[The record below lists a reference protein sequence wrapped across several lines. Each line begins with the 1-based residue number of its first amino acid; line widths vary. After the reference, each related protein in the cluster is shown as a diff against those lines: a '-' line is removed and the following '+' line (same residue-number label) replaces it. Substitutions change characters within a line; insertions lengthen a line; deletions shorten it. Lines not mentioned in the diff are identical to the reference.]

1 MDRNPNAVLALNRR
15 RLLQGLLV
23 PLAAPLPAAG
33 PDAPVGADIGTLYPK
48 IDELAG
54 LGGYP
59 LSWLSRDYAGAADY
73 RRTVREK
80 VFELFHYE
88 PPPVDPAPKLVR
100 RWEFDDYVQERV
112 EFSTTP
118 WFRIAAYVLVP
129 KRRRGRLPAIVDLHS
144 HGGMFVFGK
153 EKVMP
158 MPGGDHPAI
167 AEYRK
172 RNYGGRSTSLA
183 LCRRGYVVVSID
195 AFYFGERRT
204 LFDDLELPARR
215 EDYTME
221 DVRRA
226 NRRAARGEETLIKS
240 LFWAGTTW
248 KGIVHWDDIRTVDYL
263 ASRADV
269 DPDRIGCLG
278 ISMGGDR
285 TNYLAGLDDRIRCAV
300 SVGWMSTLRPMIRR
314 HVDTHSNVHFL
325 PGMARYL
332 DLPDLIAARVP
343 KPVMVQYCSRDPLYP
358 LEGMKESEK
367 KIAAI
372 YAKAGAPENFQS
384 RFYNLPHTFSIE
396 MQEEAFDFL
405 DEHLKG

>member
-59 LSWLSRDYAGAADY
+59 LSWLSRDYAGAAEY

-100 RWEFDDYVQERV
+100 HWEFDDYVQERV

-129 KRRRGRLPAIVDLHS
+129 KRRRGRLPAVVDLHS

-183 LCRRGYVVVSID
+183 LCRRGYVVLSID

-204 LFDDLELPARR
+204 LFDDL
-215 EDYTME
+215 
-221 DVRRA
+221 
-226 NRRAARGEETLIKS
+226 
-240 LFWAGTTW
+240 
-248 KGIVHWDDIRTVDYL
+248 
-263 ASRADV
+263 
-269 DPDRIGCLG
+269 
-278 ISMGGDR
+278 
-285 TNYLAGLDDRIRCAV
+285 
-300 SVGWMSTLRPMIRR
+300 
-314 HVDTHSNVHFL
+314 
-325 PGMARYL
+325 
-332 DLPDLIAARVP
+332 
-343 KPVMVQYCSRDPLYP
+343 
-358 LEGMKESEK
+358 
-367 KIAAI
+367 
-372 YAKAGAPENFQS
+372 
-384 RFYNLPHTFSIE
+384 
-396 MQEEAFDFL
+396 
-405 DEHLKG
+405 

>member
-1 MDRNPNAVLALNRR
+1 MNRNPDALLEFDRR
-15 RLLQGLLV
+15 RLLQGLLL
-23 PLAAPLPAAG
+23 PLATPLPAAG
-33 PDAPVGADIGTLYPK
+33 PDAPAGADIGTLYPK
-48 IDELAG
+48 IDELAAQS
-54 LGGYP
+54 GYP
-59 LSWLSRDYAGAADY
+59 LSWLSRDYPNAAAY
-73 RRTVREK
+73 ARAVREK
-80 VFELFHYE
+80 VFELFHYQ

-100 RWEFDDYVQERV
+100 RWEFDGYVQERV

-118 WFRIAAYVLVP
+118 WFRVAAYVLTP
-129 KRRRGRLPAIVDLHS
+129 KGARGRLPAIVDLHS

-215 EDYTME
+215 EDYTLE

-263 ASRADV
+263 VSRPDV
-269 DPDRIGCLG
+269 DPDRIGCVG

-285 TNYLAGLDDRIRCAV
+285 TNYLAGLDGRIRCAV

-314 HVDTHSNVHFL
+314 HIDTHSNVHFL

-332 DLPDLIAARVP
+332 DLPDLAAARAP
-343 KPVMVQYCSRDPLYP
+343 KPLMVQYCRRDPLYP
-358 LEGMKESEK
+358 LEGMQESEK
-367 KIAAI
+367 KLAAI
-372 YAKAGAPENFQS
+372 YAKAGAPENFQG
-384 RFYNLPHTFSIE
+384 RFYDLGHTFSIE
-396 MQEEAFDFL
+396 MQEEAFAFL
-405 DEHLKG
+405 DKHLKG